1 MPTVTYGGK
10 GGRKLTL
17 VESAEHLVVRTANSA
32 DLELVP
38 LSLKARQV
46 VSDFEP
52 VMRFPRAGV
61 EVLRAR
67 SERRPRAL
75 RDAARAMLKKE
86 PMIRFAG
93 RVLVDKVAGEP
104 VVYTE
109 NFFVKFY
116 DDQSQAACRKLIKKY
131 GLEMRRPLGYA
142 RNAYFVTAPE
152 DTGQEVFAIAQR
164 LLGEAAVELCHPELV
179 RRVRRRDAFPGQW
192 HLKKMTI
199 DGAAIDAHARVES
212 AWAVTRGEGITIA
225 VIDDGVDVD
234 HEEFSSPGKVVFP
247 RNASLGTAN
256 PRPGKGDDHGTA
268 CAGVATADGKF
279 GASGV
284 APAARLMPVRL
295 VSGLGSMEEA
305 DAFEWAAEHGADVI
319 SCSWGPED
327 GDWSDPQDPLHER
340 VVPLPDS
347 TRRAIDFAF
356 TNGRNGK
363 GCVITWAAGN
373 GNESVDIDGYA
384 SHPDVIAVAACNDSG
399 KKSAYSDFGNAVWC
413 AFPSNDTVPART
425 PGIFTV
431 DRTGPPGYNF
441 GQAELGNADGNYT
454 NDFGGTSSACPGAA
468 GVAALVLARN
478 PELRHDEVKDILKR
492 CCEPIDKAHGQYDAG
507 GHSPIYGYGRLD
519 ARKAVD
525 LAAQPPQLLPT
536 AVHSTMQDVA
546 IPDLGSGQLT
556 VTVPETAALEAIKVA
571 VDIEHTFIG
580 DLVVTLVPPA
590 ALGVAPI
597 VLHDRQGGGTKN
609 IKKTYDGIN
618 APGLLTLAGKSPKG
632 SWTLK
637 AQDKEK
643 VDSGRLR
650 SVSLELSF

>member
-10 GGRKLTL
+10 GGRKQTL
-17 VESAEHLVVRTANSA
+17 VESAEHLVVRTANSD
-32 DLELVP
+32 DLKLVP
-38 LSLKARQV
+38 LSLAARRMV
-46 VSDFEP
+46 GDFEP

-75 RDAARAMLKKE
+75 RDQARAMLKKE
-86 PMIRFAG
+86 PAIRFAG
-93 RVLVDKVAGEP
+93 RVLVDKVSAEP
-104 VVYTE
+104 VIYTE

-116 DDQSQAACRKLIKKY
+116 DDQSQTACRKLIKEY
-131 GLEMRRPLGYA
+131 GLELRRPLGYA
-142 RNAYFVTAPE
+142 RNAFFVTAPE
-152 DTGQEVFAIAQR
+152 NTGQEVFAIAQR

-192 HLKKMTI
+192 HLKRMTI
-199 DGAAIDAHARVES
+199 DGASIDAHAGVEA

-247 RNASLGTAN
+247 RNASADTTN

-268 CAGVATADGKF
+268 CAGVAAADGKF

-284 APAARLMPVRL
+284 APAVRLMPIRL

-319 SCSWGPED
+319 SCSWGPAD
-327 GDWSDPQDPLHER
+327 GDWSDPQDPLHNQ
-340 VVPLPDS
+340 VVLLPDS

-356 TNGRNGK
+356 TNGRNGR

-373 GNESVDIDGYA
+373 GNESVDNDGYA
-384 SHPDVIAVAACNDSG
+384 SHPDVIAVAACNDAG
-399 KKSAYSDFGNAVWC
+399 RKSAYSDFGNAVWC
-413 AFPSNDTVPART
+413 AFPSNDTVPAQT

-431 DRTGPPGYNF
+431 DRSGPPGYNF
-441 GQAELGNADGNYT
+441 GQAELGDEDGNYT

-468 GVAALVLARN
+468 GVAALVLSRN
-478 PELRHDEVKDILKR
+478 PELRHDEVKDVLKR
-492 CCEPIDKAHGQYDAG
+492 CCEQIDKPHGQYDAG
-507 GHSPIYGYGRLD
+507 GHSPLYGYGRLD

-525 LAAQPPQLLPT
+525 LAGQPPQLAPM

-556 VTVPETAALEAIKVA
+556 VAVPETAALKAIKVA

-597 VLHDRQGGGTKN
+597 VLHDRQGGGSKD
-609 IKKTYDGIN
+609 IKKTYDSIN
-618 APGLLTLAGKSPKG
+618 APGLLALIGKSPKG
-632 SWTLK
+632 TWTLK

-643 VDSGRLR
+643 VDQGRLR
-650 SVSLELSF
+650 SVRLELSL